1 MGNTSLSSSSSTKTY
16 HLPPQPLH
24 TPTSTRRQLTPAER
38 RMSQRS
44 PNHISHSFGGKTWA
58 EERRDAELAAA
69 VAAAAEKEK
78 NKENENVTTKFLSTI
93 DE

>member
-1 MGNTSLSSSSSTKTY
+1 
-16 HLPPQPLH
+16 
-24 TPTSTRRQLTPAER
+24 
-38 RMSQRS
+38 MSQRS

-69 VAAAAEKEK
+69 AAAAAEKEK